1 MNEPRKNIAVLVSGR
16 GSNLQSLIDAADSFE
31 LPAEIKIVISN
42 EPDAFALVRAKNAG
56 ITATVIDHRDFKSR
70 ESFEDALINTI
81 DNNRIEYIV
90 LAGFMR
96 ILTPHFVNRYP
107 QRIINIHPALL
118 PSFPGTHAQ
127 KQALDCGVK
136 ISGVTVHFVDTGTD
150 TGPIIAQTPVQ
161 VLDDD
166 TVETLSARI
175 LEQEHRIFPNALKL
189 VLEGR
194 LEISGNRVKIKKEVQ
209 Q

>member
-1 MNEPRKNIAVLVSGR
+1 
-16 GSNLQSLIDAADSFE
+16 
-31 LPAEIKIVISN
+31 
-42 EPDAFALVRAKNAG
+42 
-56 ITATVIDHRDFKSR
+56 
-70 ESFEDALINTI
+70 
-81 DNNRIEYIV
+81 
-90 LAGFMR
+90 
-96 ILTPHFVNRYP
+96 
-107 QRIINIHPALL
+107 
-118 PSFPGTHAQ
+118 
-127 KQALDCGVK
+127 VK